1 MFRTLPWPRG
11 ARWSGLRGWNR
22 KVARG
27 LRSSKAQDPSKI
39 DPFVSPTQT
48 KTSPSPTPTVIHFFD
63 PAPNFPAPAFSF
75 QLARLQG
82 SSCYHRIS
90 GYEHGPASVVMPAT
104 SGPGHRRPCGS
115 RPWTTRLK
123 PRPRIHEKLKITWL
137 NSAFMSSPSHF
148 HHVFC
153 KVYQWAFR
161 TNRNSWKVSAS
172 GHLDAFCLHTSSE
185 N

>member
-1 MFRTLPWPRG
+1 MVVRSFSHVPYFTVAKG
-11 ARWSGLRGWNR
+11 R
-22 KVARG
+22 KVKWASWMKSQSCERPAIKQSARS
-27 LRSSKAQDPSKI
+27 LKNRSIRKPN
-39 DPFVSPTQT
+39 TN

-123 PRPRIHEKLKITWL
+123 PRPRIHEKLKIT
-137 NSAFMSSPSHF
+137 
-148 HHVFC
+148 
-153 KVYQWAFR
+153 
-161 TNRNSWKVSAS
+161 
-172 GHLDAFCLHTSSE
+172 
-185 N
+185 